1 MRAQSTAHSSVVS
14 YLEVAA
20 ASAPSFFEDSQPRS
34 MKKRPPG
41 RSALTAG
48 TTTNYPGA
56 LYTSL

>member
-34 MKKRPPG
+34 MKKSRQGDQP
-41 RSALTAG
+41 
-48 TTTNYPGA
+48 
-56 LYTSL
+56 